1 MRIPLPMLTV
11 AVTFTTLCACATVAE
26 TGPAFVELPQ
36 FRESHATVYDDARQA
51 MFMAERAYALRTA
64 ANDRGEV
71 FETRNGMV
79 RITPEGT
86 AGMWLDCADLARGL
100 SHCAARGKIIN
111 GVGEPT
117 QMRSLPTCPGDP
129 RCPRRDANK
138 K

>member
-86 AGMWLDCADLARGL
+86 AGMWLDCADLAPGL
-100 SHCAARGKIIN
+100 PGCSGAVADAAN
-111 GVGEPT
+111 LS
-117 QMRSLPTCPGDP
+117 RSLPACPGDP
-129 RCPRRDANK
+129 RCPRRNPAGK
-138 K
+138 